1 MTSLIFVTIYLR
13 ETYYNLEDRFTYMS
27 LEDFCFYKG
36 NLIIQKNTFSFVYY
50 LSVAI
55 RTEYIFL
62 VMTKIRITGFC
73 NTCDLETGDTN
84 LSNLQQQKEQSL
96 LLGEDKMLCGAGS
109 L

>member
-1 MTSLIFVTIYLR
+1 
-13 ETYYNLEDRFTYMS
+13 
-27 LEDFCFYKG
+27 
-36 NLIIQKNTFSFVYY
+36 
-50 LSVAI
+50 
-55 RTEYIFL
+55 
-62 VMTKIRITGFC
+62 MTKIRITGFC